1 VVEVRARAR
10 IEGTRPNLI
19 VIAIDT
25 LREDRTGLLS
35 EPDDRWDLTPN
46 LRERLAGR
54 GTVFSRAYSQAPW
67 TMPAFASIFTGL
79 YPEEHGA
86 QRGEDRLLP
95 RQLTLAELLRDAGYR
110 TMAVVSGEYV
120 SSRVGMLQGFDR
132 RDESQVLDHDA
143 ITSSEVTD
151 RALAF
156 LSAHRDEPFF
166 LFAHYFDPHW
176 VYREHEEFDFTTAE
190 WSGPP
195 SPKLRLVIGIRNSV
209 DHMTAS
215 DRARLAEVE
224 ALYAEDIA
232 FADLHI
238 GRLLAAL
245 DEGDLWDTTC
255 VVVVADHGEEFLE
268 HGGLEHGQTLF
279 NEVVQVPLFVADPSR
294 AVPEVVSD
302 VVETRWLF
310 GTIVD
315 MLGVGP
321 PAARG
326 SAHSLFAPERD
337 GERYARSSLTNS
349 QSCLIG
355 SQYKLIRGAHRRSMP
370 LPEREFEEAAQ
381 SGRPRQDLAR
391 GAVLFDLHSDPEESL
406 DLSSDLP
413 EVKRRLQSSLDS
425 LDARLRSTARA
436 QPMPRLN
443 RDQLRRLKDLGYL

>member
-1 VVEVRARAR
+1 
-10 IEGTRPNLI
+10 
-19 VIAIDT
+19 
-25 LREDRTGLLS
+25 
-35 EPDDRWDLTPN
+35 
-46 LRERLAGR
+46 
-54 GTVFSRAYSQAPW
+54 
-67 TMPAFASIFTGL
+67 
-79 YPEEHGA
+79 
-86 QRGEDRLLP
+86 
-95 RQLTLAELLRDAGYR
+95 
-110 TMAVVSGEYV
+110 MAVVSGEYV
-120 SSRVGMLQGFDR
+120 SSRAGMLQGFDR

-176 VYREHEEFDFTTAE
+176 VYRECAEFEFATAE

-195 SPKLRLVIGIRNSV
+195 SPKLRLVFGIPDSV
-209 DHMTAS
+209 DRMTAS
-215 DRARLAEVE
+215 DRARLAEVK

-245 DEGDLWDTTC
+245 DEDDLWDTTC

-279 NEVVQVPLFVADPSR
+279 NEVVHVPLLVADPSR
-294 AVPEVVSD
+294 AGPEVVSD

-310 GTIVD
+310 GTILD

-321 PAARG
+321 SAARG
-326 SAHSLFAPERD
+326 SAHSLFAPQRE

-355 SQYKLIRGAHRRSMP
+355 SQYKLIKGAHRRR
-370 LPEREFEEAAQ
+370 LPPREHGFEEASQ
-381 SGRPRQDLAR
+381 SGRPRRDPGRDAL
-391 GAVLFDLHSDPEESL
+391 LFDLHSDPEESL

-413 EVKRRLQSSLDS
+413 EIRSQLQSSLDS
-425 LDARLRSTARA
+425 LDATLRSTARV

-443 RDQLRRLKDLGYL
+443 RDQLRRLRNLGYL